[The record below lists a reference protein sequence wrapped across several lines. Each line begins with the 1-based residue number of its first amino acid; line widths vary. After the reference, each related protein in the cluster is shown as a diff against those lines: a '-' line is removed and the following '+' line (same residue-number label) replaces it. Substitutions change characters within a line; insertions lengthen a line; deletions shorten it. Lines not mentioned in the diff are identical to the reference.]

1 MCEIV
6 KTDLTVVG
14 AGLAGMCCA
23 VAAARRGLSVALIND
38 RSVLGGNAS
47 SEIGISICG
56 AAHGGLNG
64 AVYAK
69 ETGLIEEI
77 RQMIAQYNSGGGYG
91 EFAIMDA
98 VFFDFIYNEKNIR
111 LFLNTTVTDVECVDG
126 HLTGVR
132 GYHSKSE
139 QSYRFESPLF
149 ADCSGDGIAAY
160 KAGAAFMQ
168 GSEGKD
174 QFGEK
179 NAPDQ
184 GDHTTMGNSIYFEIE
199 DIGTKTTYARP
210 QFAYDIETLPFMQWI
225 DIPENFRG
233 FGVTGKYW
241 TLEVGGDW
249 QIIKDYEDITLD
261 LRKLAFGIWDYVK
274 NSGKYPQADTYILK
288 RIYALAGT
296 RESRRFAGDYIL
308 TETDVEQFK
317 EFGDSVAV
325 GGWPMDV
332 HAPKGIYDSR
342 PASNFIPV
350 TGLYNIPY
358 RCLYTRDIDNLFLAG
373 RNISATHIA
382 MGSTRVMATCA
393 AMGQAIGN
401 AAVLCKCDDVLPRDV
416 NVEML
421 QKALLEDDQTIRIP
435 GQATTNFTAS
445 VSSIKPYENVA
456 CDHLLQLDRN
466 MGLALP
472 IITQSL
478 DSAQIKV
485 KADKDTT
492 LVIDVLQGSVHDTY
506 CPDKHIKTIEIPLQR
521 DYDDWITIPIDTT
534 SGPDGKV
541 YFVLQKNDDVS
552 YYCTDECCY
561 GAVTKCYFGKQAKE
575 GFDHDSMPMDPQTG
589 YLGTAQSG
597 EKQLCFR
604 AVQPSQDIFGAQNL
618 LNGYTRPWKHC
629 NIWAAADGGEQWV
642 LFTADKMQDIH
653 TLRLF
658 WDTDLAQ
665 DTKYVPCPALVK
677 DYDVLVNDRVVMSV
691 RGNYGRMN
699 VVDLSGQKAQT
710 VRINILATHGGNAAC
725 YGAVIQ

>member
-6 KTDLTVVG
+6 QTDLTVIG

-23 VAAARRGLSVALIND
+23 VAAARRGRSVALIND

-47 SEIGISICG
+47 SEIGVSICG
-56 AAHGGLNG
+56 ACHQSLNG

-77 RQMIAQYNSGGGYG
+77 RQMICQYNSGGGYG

-111 LFLNTTVTDVECVDG
+111 LFLNTTVTDVECMDG
-126 HLTGVR
+126 HLISVY

-139 QSYRFESPLF
+139 QAYRFESPLF

-179 NAPDQ
+179 NAPKQ
-184 GDHTTMGNSIYFEIE
+184 SNHTTMGNSIYFEIE
-199 DIGTKTTYARP
+199 DVGAKTTYTRP
-210 QFAYDIETLPFMQWI
+210 RFAYDIEALPFMQWI
-225 DIPENFRG
+225 DIPENFRE

-274 NSGKYPQADTYILK
+274 NSGKYPKADTYSLK
-288 RIYALAGT
+288 RVYALAGT
-296 RESRRFAGDYIL
+296 RESRRFVGDYVL
-308 TETDVEQFK
+308 TENDVEQFK
-317 EFGDSVAV
+317 QFEDSVAV

-332 HAPKGIYDSR
+332 HAPKGIYDSL
-342 PASNFIPV
+342 PATNFIPV

-358 RCLYTRDIDNLFLAG
+358 RCLYARDIDNLFLAG

-401 AAVLCKCDDVLPRDV
+401 AAALCNDDVLPRDV
-416 NVEML
+416 NIELL
-421 QKALLEDDQTIRIP
+421 QQTLLEDDQTIRIK
-435 GQATTNFTAS
+435 GRTTKDFTAT
-445 VSSIKPYENVA
+445 VSSVKSYENTS
-456 CDHLLQLDRN
+456 CDDALRLDRN

-472 IITQSL
+472 IVTNCL
-478 DSAQIKV
+478 DSVQIKV

-492 LVIDVLQGSVHDTY
+492 LVIDVLQGSVHDSY
-506 CPDKHIKTIEIPLQR
+506 CPDKQVKTIKVSMQSGH
-521 DYDDWITIPIDTT
+521 DDWIAIDVNAPC
-534 SGPDGKV
+534 GPDGKV
-541 YFVLQKNDDVS
+541 YLVLQKNDDVS

-561 GAVTKCYFGKQAKE
+561 GAVTKCYFGKEAKE

-589 YLGTAQSG
+589 YLGTAQRG

-604 AVQPSQDIFGAQNL
+604 DVHPAQDIFGAQNL
-618 LNGYTRPWKHC
+618 LNSHTRPWRHC
-629 NIWAAADGGEQWV
+629 NIWAAADEKDQWI
-642 LFTADKMQDIH
+642 LFTANGIQDVH

-658 WDTDLAQ
+658 WDTDLTQ
-665 DTKYVPCPALVK
+665 DTEYVPCPALVK
-677 DYDVLVNDRVVMSV
+677 DYDVLVNGKVAKSV
-691 RGNYGRMN
+691 RDNFQRMN
-699 VVDLSGQKAQT
+699 VIDLKGGEET
-710 VRINILATHGGNAAC
+710 RTIRVNILATHGSAAAC